1 MDQQLKLWLA
11 PPIIMG
17 IAYIYFRLKIP
28 LAWSWGSFLQ
38 GFLLIVSGAC
48 GYLFGPEWLYV
59 ALSWTLFCLFLIA
72 PKVLMLGC
80 DQCVSM
86 LNSRK
91 LFFYSRFFPCIY
103 WGKLGLFWRDLY
115 LANAYALDGNATKGK
130 SILDKW
136 RNESLPSVVDVQLN
150 ATSFG
155 INLILFDWDGVIDEY
170 NQRIVRHLPVSVGLS
185 VQTARAFSEK
195 HNFDRAAQCFEAS
208 RLAETKT
215 DPTTLAFVLLPFF
228 CLSGQK
234 AYAEQLMIVLK
245 GAKRNAPEFLLLYW
259 QARLQVALGNTE
271 EARYLFAQSLDSSS
285 RLSAAGQ
292 SNYAVWQSRIEQQ
305 LEHIDDKFDLPAP
318 DVLQNIAA
326 RVWRLFADTNFV
338 SAAIL
343 PQKASPAVVGL
354 CALLILAYV
363 MSGCVD
369 MVASSWAQPFLNL
382 NVDFGN
388 GVVALS
394 EKLGN
399 FSFENLLLDK
409 DAVLKHGQYFRLFTY
424 MFLHGNITH
433 LFLNV
438 VGLYWF
444 GRRAASI
451 FSPRSFVFIFVCT
464 GIIAGL
470 AQILF
475 SDIPA
480 IGASGG
486 VLGVFGA
493 DFAGIFRLKNRLP
506 QKVRKAE
513 LTSMSVLALSQLL
526 LDHVIPKVA
535 GEAHMG
541 GLIAGLLIGC
551 LVPLATKKEPPSKT

>member
-1 MDQQLKLWLA
+1 M
-11 PPIIMG
+11 
-17 IAYIYFRLKIP
+17 
-28 LAWSWGSFLQ
+28 AWSWGFFLQ
-38 GFLLIVSGAC
+38 GFLLIISGAC

-59 ALSWTLFCLFLIA
+59 ALSWTMFCLFLIA
-72 PKVLMLGC
+72 PKVLILSC
-80 DQCVSM
+80 DQYISL

-91 LFFYSRFFPCIY
+91 LFFYSSFFPFIY
-103 WGKLGLFWRDLY
+103 WGKMGLFWRDLY
-115 LANAYALDGNATKGK
+115 LANAYALDGDAMKGK
-130 SILDKW
+130 GILDKW
-136 RNESLPSVVDVQLN
+136 RHESLPYVVDVQLN
-150 ATSFG
+150 ATSTG

-170 NQRIVRHLPVSVGLS
+170 DQRIAKRLPVSVGLS

-195 HNFDRAAQCFEAS
+195 HNFERAAQCLEAS

-228 CLSGQK
+228 CLSGQQ
-234 AYAEQLMIVLK
+234 AYAEQLVAVLK
-245 GAKRNAPEFLLLYW
+245 SAKRHTAEFLLLYW
-259 QARLQVALGNTE
+259 QARLQVTLGNPE
-271 EARYLFAQSLDSSS
+271 EARHLFAQSLDSSR
-285 RLSAAGQ
+285 RLSVTGQ
-292 SNYAVWQSRIEQQ
+292 SNYAVWQSRIEHQ
-305 LEHIDDKFDLPAP
+305 LEHIDDKFDLPAS

-338 SAAIL
+338 AAAIL
-343 PQKASPAVVGL
+343 PKKAAPAVVVL
-354 CALLILAYV
+354 CASLIVTYV

-388 GVVALS
+388 SIVALS

-399 FSFENLLLDK
+399 FTFENLLLDK
-409 DAVLKHGQYFRLFTY
+409 DAVLKNGQYFRLFTY

-451 FSPRSFVFIFVCT
+451 FSPRSFVFIFVFT

-493 DFAGIFRLKNRLP
+493 DFAGIFRLKNSLP

-513 LTSMSVLALSQLL
+513 LTSMSVLAGSQLL

-551 LVPLATKKEPPSKT
+551 LIPLSRKQEPTSKT